1 MNVGSATNAYGIS
14 STFYSDVQNS
24 NSANVL
30 NMLPKFSQEDYVL
43 SPSLMYQI
51 MDSQVVTPQIINN
64 YQDKVDQELEGEGSS
79 SDLLEIM
86 EEEAKSNT
94 SKKFQS
100 IQDEIIE
107 DLKKVEEED
116 EVQEDESD
124 LDGLSNEESE

>member
-24 NSANVL
+24 NSSNVL

-79 SDLLEIM
+79 SDLLETM
-86 EEEAKSNT
+86 EKEAKSNT
-94 SKKFQS
+94 SEKFQS
-100 IQDEIIE
+100 IQDEILE

-124 LDGLSNEESE
+124 LDDQPSE